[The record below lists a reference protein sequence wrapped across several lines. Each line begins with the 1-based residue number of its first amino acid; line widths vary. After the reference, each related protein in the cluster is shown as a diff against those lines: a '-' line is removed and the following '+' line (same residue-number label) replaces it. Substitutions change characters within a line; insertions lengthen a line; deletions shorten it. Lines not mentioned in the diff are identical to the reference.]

1 MPTITGAVED
11 VAGRPAHG
19 TLRIRALSVR
29 RNADADAVVDERTYD
44 IPVVAGVITGSP
56 VVDPGP
62 VQVSLSTGGRFRSWE
77 AMVPSGTSVDLWDLI
92 ESVVTPPPAATYFK
106 MPTGGTDGQVLA
118 KSGGALAW
126 TDPAAGGGG
135 GSLVEDPPGSG
146 LYSPSSAGLTEDPA
160 NPGLYLI

>member
-1 MPTITGAVED
+1 MPSITGAVED
-11 VAGRPAHG
+11 VAGRPANG
-19 TLRIRALSVR
+19 TLRVRALAVR
-29 RNADADAVVDERTYD
+29 RNAGSDAVVDERTYD
-44 IPVVAGVITGSP
+44 IPVVGGTIIDSP

-62 VQVSLSTGGRFRSWE
+62 VQISLSTGGRFRSWE
-77 AMVPSGTSVDLWDLI
+77 AMVPEASSVDLWDLI
-92 ESVVTPPPAATYFK
+92 ESVVTPPPSATYFK